1 MKVLMDLK
9 RDKNI
14 MICVKKSKKVVE
26 RIMYMKL
33 YRVVGSVGFLIII
46 LLIFFTKCKQ
56 NSYLN
61 ADAVNNNVESGEITS
76 ESRDVK
82 SIMQNIDLQVKKIK
96 NRINF
101 NFNKEYYDG
110 DIPVFRHFE
119 NGMEQEMFTQYYLYY
134 NEQGKLIYAE
144 ITHYRGAL
152 YSIYYHKDELLHVEV
167 GSFSYEG
174 DLSINGDIADVETV
188 IKKDSDYAFILE
200 DNSLCLRNAYSPS
213 RR

>member
-1 MKVLMDLK
+1 
-9 RDKNI
+9 
-14 MICVKKSKKVVE
+14 
-26 RIMYMKL
+26 MKL

-61 ADAVNNNVESGEITS
+61 ADAVNNNVESGDITS
-76 ESRDVK
+76 ESSDVK

-119 NGMEQEMFTQYYLYY
+119 NGIEQQSFTQYDLYY

-152 YSIYYHKDELLHVEV
+152 YSIYYHKDGLLHVEV
-167 GSFSYEG
+167 GPFYEG
-174 DLSINGDIADVETV
+174 GLSINGDMADVETV
-188 IKKDSDYAFILE
+188 IKKDSHYAFILE
-200 DNSLCLRNAYSPS
+200 DNSLCLEYAYSPS
-213 RR
+213 E